1 MGSLFKVEYF
11 SVSIIILSIQILTGS
26 YLRFQTD
33 KTSYS
38 WVSVPKFNE
47 ITTYSRCFYKNR
59 FACL

>member
-33 KTSYS
+33 KISYFMG
-38 WVSVPKFNE
+38 VSSE
-47 ITTYSRCFYKNR
+47 I
-59 FACL
+59 